1 MSVILSEGTPP
12 NRTAPQNPQQ
22 VSNLNHIIVERT
34 ETNSLFTANKS
45 DIKDYAKKS
54 NFLVRY
60 SAVDKHKGN
69 YTEIIAPI

>member
-1 MSVILSEGTPP
+1 MSVILWEGTPP
-12 NRTAPQNPQQ
+12 NRTVPQNPQQ

-34 ETNSLFTANKS
+34 EIKS

-60 SAVDKHKGN
+60 SAVDKHRHKGN